1 MKYALFTIAALGVPP
16 LAFLLAANTRLM
28 RYVVMAIM
36 VSLWQYQSTA
46 INFLSHED
54 YHGSARGMEVSLIY
68 LLALALLLAGVF
80 KGKVKKFLPETGYK
94 LYALYF
100 LLCLPSISNAEN
112 GLLCWLELWKMIMLY
127 IFYLS
132 VYAFLRTTNDIK
144 SMLSAFLFLIFAN
157 FFPVVSQH
165 LSARY
170 QAHGL
175 FAHWNCMAMA
185 LHLFGTML
193 FARFLTNG
201 LRTMFDKVCF
211 AGFCITILS
220 TMWSYS
226 RGAFLVMPLSYGLT
240 ALACMVYA
248 EKKRDFFK
256 RMIPIAAVAALGIVA
271 ILPRVI
277 DRFLNAPQSSSD
289 TRVELAHCAWEM
301 IKDKPM
307 SGVGINNWSLKMSP
321 DYPYQALASDTMG
334 YELAYVG
341 IVETVYLLVGAECGI
356 PALLAM
362 IVWFLW
368 YLYLCVRL
376 LRRLKGTPWFFIP
389 AGLLG
394 GLTANY
400 LQSFLEWV
408 LRQQMNLVCL
418 LFMYA
423 TLSYLATD
431 WQRLTKEW
439 RQKQS

>member
-1 MKYALFTIAALGVPP
+1 MKYFLFTLAALGVAP
-16 LAFLLAANTRLM
+16 LTFLLAVNTRLM
-28 RYVVMAIM
+28 RYAVYAIM

-80 KGKVKKFLPETGYK
+80 KGTVKKFLPETGYK

-100 LLCLPSISNAEN
+100 LLCLPSLANAED
-112 GLLCWLELWKMIMLY
+112 GLICWLEIWKMMMLF
-127 IFYLS
+127 IVYLA
-132 VYAFLRTTNDIK
+132 VYAFLRTTNDFK
-144 SMLSAFLFLIFAN
+144 ALTTSFLIIVFAN
-157 FFPVVSQH
+157 FFPVLSQH
-165 LSARY
+165 FSARY

-185 LHLFGTML
+185 LHLFGTLL
-193 FARFLTNG
+193 FARFLTHG
-201 LRTMFDKVCF
+201 VRTVFDKVCF
-211 AGFCITILS
+211 AGFCIAIIS

-240 ALACMVYA
+240 ALACMVYSD
-248 EKKRDFFK
+248 KKVFVR
-256 RMIPIAAVAALGIVA
+256 RMIPIAAIAAIGLVA
-271 ILPRVI
+271 IMPRII
-277 DRFLNAPQSSSD
+277 DRFVHAPQASSD

-307 SGVGINNWSLKMSP
+307 AGVGINNWSLKMSP
-321 DYPYQALASDTMG
+321 DYPYQALASDEMG
-334 YELAYVG
+334 YELTYVG

-356 PALLAM
+356 PALIAM
-362 IVWFLW
+362 VIWFMW

-418 LFMYA
+418 LFMFA
-423 TLSYLATD
+423 MLSYLATD
-431 WQRLTKEW
+431 GQRLADDW
-439 RQKQS
+439 RKKHP